1 MIMKTNTRHTEL
13 NNRHAELVSASLI
26 NKTPNQVRGDRHL
39 SKFRMTIF
47 CFFLITTR
55 LFASPATSVQEY
67 TLENGMQVFLL
78 EDSSDAR
85 VHIEFTCRA
94 GFSSQTQ
101 STNGFF
107 KLFTRLVKAAT
118 PSLNFTDVQCNAD
131 SSRYFLDISP
141 SQTEDALFTLSDAV
155 FSLDFSDE
163 MISKEFSDLKKE
175 VSDNA
180 NTMSTLINAAIDSRV
195 FSGAPWQHDSGIYPP
210 VFKKTS
216 EKTARTILKQI
227 GEQWYT
233 PKNCA
238 IFISGN
244 INTER
249 TLIWL
254 RNSFGRFYS
263 SFRTPQEKPAAPV
276 NRQRKYVLHSN
287 EISGNLTQLVIQYTM
302 LDMEQSDLL
311 ALTLGYEGSLF
322 KQLLLGFE
330 ELNIPGDE
338 YINVS
343 AAHKKDSSRLIIQT
357 LLQPP
362 EDKKAAAKT
371 NSFKQAELFLSQLSL
386 IPEVVRPEEFEY
398 AKNQLEYS
406 LNRTAAVPQKLM
418 ENLSS
423 FWALQPYLQPDFQI
437 NLQPQENPSEE
448 YASPT
453 TELMMNRSQKLRKN
467 TLTESLAQL
476 ESEQPFIFILINSKD
491 YKANKKAY
499 TAAGFEEI
507 NEKNASWYVQ
517 EMFKEM
523 REEAAPQTNQLFTIL
538 SNTSDN
544 NYYQKNKNSI
554 SQSELSN
561 GIKVYSKQN
570 SLSHQTSLVLSI
582 KGGKYNSNDDNGFE
596 EVMINLLAG
605 MIQKKLFAGQEEGL
619 ITGAPYVTSRTDL
632 FSSQIIIEFDTEDTL
647 AACRIIADAIIFGEI
662 APADADRAVSARK
675 YRKRLENGTAA
686 NQMYGK
692 LIENLYGAG
701 GLANIYEAEN
711 EILSDTDYTKIL
723 AAYPALLDASRYS
736 VIAVGNVDTNL
747 TQILEKTLGLL
758 TQTNLPGAG
767 DGLNSSDGLSSPD
780 QQMAAYEPSSPD
792 GQSSPDEQSSS
803 ALPATPA
810 QIRDLYVTVRHTFL
824 TDIPAEKA
832 GPQPA
837 VLIPTTEFLDPV
849 IYGGKAPPQGTKE
862 AALYNAVLS
871 YLGTLIGENY
881 AVSVQLPKAGLEL
894 GTLTVQNVAR
904 TRELDSQYKSAVQ
917 KIEEELGKLQA
928 NENIVRAIKDNWI
941 QKEMYETGSN
951 TGTALLMQKGF
962 ELTPDK
968 AALWYLEEYNYIQ
981 NATAQDFLEILE
993 YFPVRAQ
1000 FRVYSSDSKK

>member
-1 MIMKTNTRHTEL
+1 MICISTALARYSS
-13 NNRHAELVSASLI
+13 V
-26 NKTPNQVRGDRHL
+26 TPNRPL
-39 SKFRMTIF
+39 AT
-47 CFFLITTR
+47 CFIAEFFSVPKR
-55 LFASPATSVQEY
+55 DAAVQEY

-85 VHIEFTCRA
+85 VHIEFACRA

-107 KLFTRLVKAAT
+107 KLFTRLIRSAA
-118 PSLNFTDVQCNAD
+118 PSLDFTDIQCNAD

-141 SQTEDALFTLSDAV
+141 SQTENTLFTLSDAV
-155 FSLDFSDE
+155 FSQDFSDE
-163 MISKEFSDLKKE
+163 LISKEFSTLKKE

-180 NTMSTLINAAIDSRV
+180 DSMSTLINAAIDSRV
-195 FSGAPWQHDSGIYPP
+195 FSGAPWKHDSGIYPP
-210 VFKKTS
+210 VFKKTN

-233 PKNCA
+233 PKNSA

-249 TLIWL
+249 ILIWL

-263 SFRTPQEKPAAPV
+263 SYRTPQEKPAIPV

-287 EISGNLTQLVIQYTM
+287 EISSDLTQLVIQYTM
-302 LDMEQSDLL
+302 LNMEQCDLL
-311 ALTLGYEGSLF
+311 ALALGYEGSLF
-322 KQLLLGFE
+322 KQQALSFE

-362 EDKKAAAKT
+362 EDKKTAAST
-371 NSFKQAELFLSQLSL
+371 NSLKQAELFLKQLDL
-386 IPEVVRPEEFEY
+386 IPQIVRPEEFEY

-406 LNRTAAVPQKLM
+406 LQRTIAVPQKLM

-423 FWALQPYLQPDFQI
+423 FWALQPYLQPE
-437 NLQPQENPSEE
+437 ENYSEV
-448 YASPT
+448 YSSPT
-453 TELMMNRSQKLRKN
+453 TSLMMNRSLKLRDE
-467 TLTESLAQL
+467 TLSESLSQL
-476 ESEQPFIFILINSKD
+476 QSEQPFIFILINTKD

-517 EMFKEM
+517 QMFKEM
-523 REEAAPQTNQLFTIL
+523 REEAEQPQ
-538 SNTSDN
+538 N
-544 NYYQKNKNSI
+544 NRLYTLTKNSDDNDYYLKNSAAI
-554 SQSELSN
+554 SQAELSN
-561 GIKVYSKQN
+561 GIKVYTKQN
-570 SLSHQTSLVLSI
+570 ELSHQTSLVLSI
-582 KGGKYNSNDDNGFE
+582 SGGKYNSNDDNGFE

-619 ITGAPYVTSRTDL
+619 ITGAPYVTSKTEL
-632 FSSQIIIEFDTEDTL
+632 LSSQIIIEFDTEDTL
-647 AACRIIADAIIFGEI
+647 AVCRIISDAIIFGEI

-692 LIENLYGAG
+692 MIEALYGKG
-701 GLANIYEAEN
+701 SLANVYEADN
-711 EILSDTDYTKIL
+711 EILLDTDYTKIL
-723 AAYPALLDASRYS
+723 AAYPALLDAARYT
-736 VIAVGNVDTNL
+736 VIAAGNLDKNL
-747 TQILEKTLGLL
+747 IQILERTIGLL
-758 TQTNLPGAG
+758 TQTNKH
-767 DGLNSSDGLSSPD
+767 SSQNPPNPLT
-780 QQMAAYEPSSPD
+780 
-792 GQSSPDEQSSS
+792 QSSNIS
-803 ALPATPA
+803 
-810 QIRDLYVTVRHTFL
+810 VTVRHTFL

-849 IYGGKAPPQGTKE
+849 IYGGKAPPRGTKE

-871 YLGTLIGENY
+871 YLGTLLGKNY
-881 AVSVQLPKAGLEL
+881 TVSVQLPKAGLEF
-894 GTLTVQNVAR
+894 GTLTVQNVAH
-904 TRELDSQYKSAVQ
+904 TRELDSQYKTAIQ
-917 KIEEELGKLQA
+917 TIQEELGKFQA
-928 NENIVRAIKDNWI
+928 NESIVRAIKDNWI
-941 QKEMYETGSN
+941 QKEMYETSSN
-951 TGTALLMQKGF
+951 SGTALMMQKGL
-962 ELTPDK
+962 ETSSLNS
-968 AALWYLEEYNYIQ
+968 ALWYLEEYNYIQ
-981 NATAQDFLEILE
+981 NATSQDFLEIMN

-1000 FRVYSSDSKK
+1000 IRVYSSDSKK

>member
-1 MIMKTNTRHTEL
+1 MLKRFSVI
-13 NNRHAELVSASLI
+13 AI
-26 NKTPNQVRGDRHL
+26 
-39 SKFRMTIF
+39 
-47 CFFLITTR
+47 FLITTR

-118 PSLNFTDVQCNAD
+118 PSLDFTDTQCNAD

-141 SQTEDALFTLSDAV
+141 SQTEDVLFTLSDAV
-155 FSLDFSDE
+155 FSQDFSDE

-175 VSDNA
+175 VSENA

-195 FSGAPWQHDSGIYPP
+195 FSGAPWKHDSGIYPP

-249 TLIWL
+249 TLILL

-287 EISGNLTQLVIQYTM
+287 EISGDLTQLVIQYTM

-362 EDKKAAAKT
+362 ENKKVAAQT
-371 NSFKQAELFLSQLSL
+371 NSFKQAELFLKQLDL

-406 LNRTAAVPQKLM
+406 LNRTTAVPQKLM

-423 FWALQPYLQPDFQI
+423 FWALQPYIQPDFPI
-437 NLQPQENPSEE
+437 NLQPQENDSEE

-538 SNTSDN
+538 NNTSDN

-758 TQTNLPGAG
+758 TQTNLPGA
-767 DGLNSSDGLSSPD
+767 
-780 QQMAAYEPSSPD
+780 AYEQSSPD
-792 GQSSPDEQSSS
+792 GPKSPDEQSSS
-803 ALPATPA
+803 DRPSSPALPATPA

-962 ELTPDK
+962 ELNPDK

-981 NATAQDFLEILE
+981 NATTQDFLEILE

>member
-1 MIMKTNTRHTEL
+1 MLKRFSVI
-13 NNRHAELVSASLI
+13 AI
-26 NKTPNQVRGDRHL
+26 
-39 SKFRMTIF
+39 
-47 CFFLITTR
+47 FLITTR

-107 KLFTRLVKAAT
+107 KLFTRLVKAAN

-141 SQTEDALFTLSDAV
+141 SQTEDVLFTLSDAV
-155 FSLDFSDE
+155 FSQDFSDE

-249 TLIWL
+249 TLILL

-287 EISGNLTQLVIQYTM
+287 EISGDLTQLVIQYTM

-362 EDKKAAAKT
+362 EDKKAAAQT
-371 NSFKQAELFLSQLSL
+371 NSFKQAELFLKQLDL
-386 IPEVVRPEEFEY
+386 IPEIVRPEEFEY

-406 LNRTAAVPQKLM
+406 LNRTTAVPQKLM

-423 FWALQPYLQPDFQI
+423 FWALQPYLQP
-437 NLQPQENPSEE
+437 QENASEE

-538 SNTSDN
+538 NNTSDN

-758 TQTNLPGAG
+758 TQTNLPGT
-767 DGLNSSDGLSSPD
+767 
-780 QQMAAYEPSSPD
+780 AYEQSSPD
-792 GQSSPDEQSSS
+792 GSKSPDEKSSPDGPSSP

-849 IYGGKAPPQGTKE
+849 IYGEKAPPQGTKE

-962 ELTPDK
+962 ELNPDK

-981 NATAQDFLEILE
+981 NATTQDFLEILE

>member
-1 MIMKTNTRHTEL
+1 
-13 NNRHAELVSASLI
+13 
-26 NKTPNQVRGDRHL
+26 
-39 SKFRMTIF
+39 
-47 CFFLITTR
+47 
-55 LFASPATSVQEY
+55 
-67 TLENGMQVFLL
+67 MQVFLL

-141 SQTEDALFTLSDAV
+141 SQTENALFTLSDAV
-155 FSLDFSDE
+155 FSQDFSDE

-175 VSDNA
+175 VSENA

-195 FSGAPWQHDSGIYPP
+195 FSGAPWKHDSGIYPP

-249 TLIWL
+249 TLILL

-287 EISGNLTQLVIQYTM
+287 EISGDLTQLVIQYTM

-362 EDKKAAAKT
+362 EDKKAAAQT
-371 NSFKQAELFLSQLSL
+371 NSFKQAELFLKQLDL

-406 LNRTAAVPQKLM
+406 LNRTTAVPQKLM
-418 ENLSS
+418 ENLSL

-437 NLQPQENPSEE
+437 NLQPQKNDSEE

-767 DGLNSSDGLSSPD
+767 DGQSSRDGLSSPD
-780 QQMAAYEPSSPD
+780 R
-792 GQSSPDEQSSS
+792 QSSP

-962 ELTPDK
+962 ELNPDK